1 MARLL
6 HARIAGSRLEILPGL
21 RHAILIEA
29 PATVARLLAAF
40 YLDAANQA

>member
-6 HARIAGSRLEILPGL
+6 HARIPGSRLEILSGL

-29 PATVARLLAAF
+29 PARVAPLLAGFFAGG
-40 YLDAANQA
+40 